1 MIFKEEPALV
11 GPRLDPNAA
20 EMCCGCFG
28 KLGKVSYQCPKCNL
42 ARICSEKCAEA
53 KFHSFECEILANSK
67 IEENVQ
73 VELQTPLRFLGM
85 KEKDPK
91 KYIQLKSLLANKEIK
106 KNGPDWE
113 RISKMSTDIY
123 NKFKIKDVSIEE
135 IEDVICIL
143 ESNSYQVISSQ
154 DSLNG
159 VYVQASMLNHTCFK
173 GPKI

>member
-1 MIFKEEPALV
+1 
-11 GPRLDPNAA
+11 
-20 EMCCGCFG
+20 
-28 KLGKVSYQCPKCNL
+28 
-42 ARICSEKCAEA
+42 
-53 KFHSFECEILANSK
+53 
-67 IEENVQ
+67 
-73 VELQTPLRFLGM
+73 M

-91 KYIQLKSLLANKEIK
+91 KYVQLKSLLANKEIK

-123 NKFKIKDVSIEE
+123 DKFKIKDVSIEE

-159 VYVQASMLNHTCFK
+159 IYVQASMLNHTCFK
-173 GPKI
+173 GTKI